1 MSTEWNESR
10 TELLKRLWIAG
21 ESARTIAEK
30 LGSGITRN
38 AVIGKAHRLG
48 LTGKHG
54 SKDVVRGATR
64 RRSPKAASQR
74 PKRRRTPGSIAKRG
88 VKQTG

>member
-10 TELLKRLWIAG
+10 TDLLKRLWIAG

-30 LGSGITRN
+30 LGRDFTRN

-54 SKDVVRGATR
+54 SKDIALRPA
-64 RRSPKAASQR
+64 RRSAPKAASQR
-74 PKRRRTPGSIAKRG
+74 SKRRRA
-88 VKQTG
+88 

>member
-30 LGSGITRN
+30 LGKGITRN

-54 SKDVVRGATR
+54 SKDVARGPAPR
-64 RRSPKAASQR
+64 RGPKAASQR
-74 PKRRRTPGSIAKRG
+74 SKRRRA
-88 VKQTG
+88 